1 VGVYLRRS
9 SGEGLNRMPL
19 RPVYPVR
26 SERLLLR
33 PFNEADLPALLA
45 YHSSPAVH
53 QFLPM
58 EPMDADGVL
67 HRLRQGL
74 WSRSTLDEEGEILF
88 LGVALMSTGELIGDV
103 MLRWLSGQDQ
113 CGEIGYVIN
122 PAHGGHGY
130 ATEAARAVLHLAFD
144 ELELHRMIAR
154 IDPRN
159 TASLRLAERLGMRRE
174 ALLIQN
180 HWHKDAWAD
189 EVDFALLRHEWEGR

>member
-1 VGVYLRRS
+1 
-9 SGEGLNRMPL
+9 MPL

-26 SERLLLR
+26 TERLLLR

-58 EPMDADGVL
+58 EPMDAEGVL

-88 LGVALMSTGELIGDV
+88 LGVALLSTGELIGDV

-122 PAHGGHGY
+122 PAHGGNGY

-180 HWHKDAWAD
+180 HWHKGAWAD
-189 EVDFALLRHEWEGR
+189 EVDFALLRHEWEAR